1 MCVCVKPVSETEIG
15 IWYDHDDEFFNIIPN
30 TVNAIRAWV
39 EDLGGGNE
47 IEAGYVME
55 TDPAMLSTAGH
66 EALGKNISKIVNDY
80 NRPHTVAHWVEIHGE
95 ETAARLENKYF
106 N

>member
-1 MCVCVKPVSETEIG
+1 M
-15 IWYDHDDEFFNIIPN
+15 
-30 TVNAIRAWV
+30 NAIRAWV

-66 EALGKNISKIVNDY
+66 EALGKNISMIVNDY
-80 NRPHTVAHWVEIHGE
+80 NRPHTVAYWVEIHGD

>member
-30 TVNAIRAWV
+30 TVIAIRKWV
-39 EDLGGGNE
+39 EDFGGGEE
-47 IEAGYVME
+47 IEAGYVLE
-55 TDPAMLSTAGH
+55 TDPAMLDGKGH
-66 EALGKNISKIVNDY
+66 EALAGNISNIVDAY
-80 NRPHTVAHWVEIHGE
+80 NRPHTVAYWVEIHGE

-106 N
+106 